1 MVWKCPPL
9 NLFNW
14 SNLWKWK
21 EQMRPDGNGKGDKPR
36 PLGVPMEKFDS
47 NWDSI
52 FKKKEKDESS
62 TGHRD
67 EQSTQQ
73 DMADG
78 N

>member
-1 MVWKCPPL
+1 
-9 NLFNW
+9 
-14 SNLWKWK
+14 
-21 EQMRPDGNGKGDKPR
+21 MRPDGNGKGDKPR
-36 PLGVPMEKFDS
+36 PVGIPLEQFDS
-47 NWDSI
+47 NWDAI

-73 DMADG
+73 DMVGG